1 MSRGQSDRAQQAQQ
15 RAAPSRAASAAAPG
29 TIARSKR
36 GSARYHRAQHHP
48 AAPSRAASAKEPRAR
63 LPMAEHGMLHPL
75 ARNRHSSP
83 ARGRLRAAHARG
95 QGCSPGSRGACGRAV
110 ARHATHAGEASSARP
125 RGKQRR
131 VAGQAQ
137 HPRSPRPVRAR
148 RHFPRRWRAGSGH
161 APFGAAAA
169 VPWGPDAAASL
180 RHARNY
186 HGQRTSVRLV
196 LKA

>member
-1 MSRGQSDRAQQAQQ
+1 MQ
-15 RAAPSRAASAAAPG
+15 
-29 TIARSKR
+29 
-36 GSARYHRAQHHP
+36 
-48 AAPSRAASAKEPRAR
+48 PR
-63 LPMAEHGMLHPL
+63 L
-75 ARNRHSSP
+75 ARGMR
-83 ARGRLRAAHARG
+83 
-95 QGCSPGSRGACGRAV
+95 QAV

-131 VAGQAQ
+131 VAGQAARACEQAAHGTLAGQAQ
-137 HPRSPRPVRAR
+137 HPRSPRLIRAR